1 MLLVGTRSKL
11 SRLGDIEPLTLYGS
25 NVVFV
30 KQYNYLGVIIDA
42 EMTLGPFFTHVK
54 KIVYSK
60 IFVFSK
66 IRRYLNESA
75 AIKLYKHTIL
85 YIKKQFLI
93 LMFIDECRLKHRN
106 VNFCKTKLNLVNM
119 TTTKIFV

>member
-1 MLLVGTRSKL
+1 
-11 SRLGDIEPLTLYGS
+11 
-25 NVVFV
+25 
-30 KQYNYLGVIIDA
+30 
-42 EMTLGPFFTHVK
+42 MTLRPFFTHVK

-85 YIKKQFLI
+85 LFIEYTGFMLVACNVEDRHELQKCQNNALRICTRIKLSDRVRIK
-93 LMFIDECRLKHRN
+93 D
-106 VNFCKTKLNLVNM
+106 
-119 TTTKIFV
+119 